1 MTSSNMGHSLV
12 LAGWDILLPMLI
24 FVVVVAVVI
33 LSIWNSN
40 FVHIWY
46 WQDEKLMLM
55 FILLLMLLLLFLSM
69 WSTNDIG
76 HILVLAGWD
85 VDVDFCSYCCWCCS
99 CYCYFYQCGTQMTSS
114 NIGHILASAG
124 CDQRLKDGNKAMRRS
139 FSFLRLD
146 NVTMPIVRCQFC
158 KSDKVLFAKEL
169 QTIFKPVLQNM
180 GQK

>member
-1 MTSSNMGHSLV
+1 
-12 LAGWDILLPMLI
+12 
-24 FVVVVAVVI
+24 
-33 LSIWNSN
+33 
-40 FVHIWY
+40 
-46 WQDEKLMLM
+46 
-55 FILLLMLLLLFLSM
+55 
-69 WSTNDIG
+69 
-76 HILVLAGWD
+76 
-85 VDVDFCSYCCWCCS
+85 
-99 CYCYFYQCGTQMTSS
+99 MTSS

-124 CDQRLKDGNKAMRRS
+124 YDQRLKDGNKAMRRS